1 MAERIAILGAGAIGL
16 FYGARLALSGQDV
29 HFLVRS
35 ELEAVR
41 SRGITLQ
48 SKEGSETLSPVQVH
62 STAES
67 IGPAD
72 LVFVTLK
79 ATANDQLAQLLPP
92 LLGPQT
98 AVVTLQNGLGNE
110 EVLARWVDRGQIL
123 GGLCFIA
130 CMRVAPGV
138 VNCLHRGSITLGEYD
153 RPASNRTRHVAAL
166 LEQAGVPCRCVDS
179 LAEARWRKLVWNIP
193 FNGLSVA
200 AGGITTDVICAD
212 PDLAAEVRALMEEVR
227 TAAHALGYD
236 VPAAFAQKQ
245 FDVTPP
251 MGPYQPSSL
260 VDFKAGRPLEVEAI
274 WGEPLR
280 RAAAAGVATP
290 RLALL
295 HALLRRLTKV

>member
-16 FYGARLALSGQDV
+16 YYGARLALTGQDV
-29 HFLVRS
+29 HFLLRS
-35 ELEAVR
+35 EVDAVR
-41 SRGITLQ
+41 ARGITLHT
-48 SKEGSETLSPVQVH
+48 KDRTETLFPVSV
-62 STAES
+62 SRSARE
-67 IGPAD
+67 IGPVD

-79 ATANDQLAQLLPP
+79 ATANDHLAELLPP

-98 AVVTLQNGLGNE
+98 LVVTLQNGLGNE
-110 EVLARWVDRGQIL
+110 EVLARWVDRGRIL

-130 CMRVAPGV
+130 CMRVAPGE
-138 VNCLHRGSITLGEYD
+138 VNCLHVGSITLGEYG
-153 RPASNRTRHVAAL
+153 RPPSDRTRRVAGL
-166 LEQAGVPCRCVDS
+166 LENAGVPCRCVDS
-179 LAEARWRKLVWNIP
+179 LAEARWRKLVWNVP

-212 PDLAAEVRALMEEVR
+212 PHLAGEVRALMEEVR
-227 TAAHALGYD
+227 AAAHALGFD

-251 MGPYQPSSL
+251 MGAYQPSSL
-260 VDFKAGRPLEVEAI
+260 VDFKAGRPLEVDAI

-280 RAAAAGVATP
+280 RAQAAGVSTP

-295 HALLRRLTKV
+295 HALLQRLTPA

>member
-16 FYGARLALSGQDV
+16 FYGARLALSGQEV

-48 SKEGSETLSPVQVH
+48 SKEGSETLTPVQVH
-62 STAES
+62 ATAES
-67 IGPAD
+67 IGPVD

-110 EVLARWVDRGQIL
+110 EVLAQWVDRAQIL

-138 VNCLHRGSITLGEYD
+138 VSCLHRGSITLGEYG
-153 RPASNRTRHVAAL
+153 RPASDRTRHVAAL

-212 PDLAAEVRALMEEVR
+212 PALAAEVRALMEEVR

-280 RAAAAGVATP
+280 RAVAAGVATP

-295 HALLRRLTKV
+295 YALLRRLTKA